1 MSSASGAD
9 IVALQ
14 TEVNVLRNALKGII
28 SAIPDVVG
36 LSNATLPKDFTMP
49 DPAAPTNPG

>member
-1 MSSASGAD
+1 MSFASGAD

-14 TEVNVLRNALKGII
+14 TEVNVLCNTLKGIV
-28 SAIPDVVG
+28 SAIPNIVG

-49 DPAAPTNPG
+49 DPAAPTNLG